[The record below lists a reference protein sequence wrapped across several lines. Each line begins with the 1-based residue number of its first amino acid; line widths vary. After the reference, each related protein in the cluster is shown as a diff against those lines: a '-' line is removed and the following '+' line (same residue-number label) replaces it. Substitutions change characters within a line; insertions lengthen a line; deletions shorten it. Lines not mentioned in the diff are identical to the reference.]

1 MPATPWTPKI
11 VGGTHFPLATL
22 ERPRVR
28 IKDLERTDASTRRRE
43 LKDKLTA
50 LQNRTSPVDEHGPLD
65 FVFNPSEE
73 LVETTHEK
81 LSAHASTIS
90 PDLNPTWD
98 YGPTVRIRDGI
109 TMVRGQYVVESHNGV
124 KIRTYWVPS

>member
-1 MPATPWTPKI
+1 MPATPWIPKI
-11 VGGTHFPLATL
+11 VGGTQAPLASM

-28 IKDLERTDASTRRRE
+28 IKDLDRM
-43 LKDKLTA
+43 TA
-50 LQNRTSPVDEHGPLD
+50 TNTSPVDEHGPLD
-65 FVFNPSEE
+65 FVFNSSEE

-81 LSAHASTIS
+81 LSAYASTIS